1 MRAGIIAAGDGSR
14 LVAGG
19 IATPKP
25 LVQVAGQSL
34 LERTLRRL
42 VAGGVSEVALIV
54 NERMAE
60 VAEAAQRLSAP
71 LGVPVRTVIRT
82 TASSMH
88 SLYHLRSHLE
98 GERFV
103 LCTVDTVTRPGELEG
118 FVRAFAGSPA
128 DVLLAC
134 TDFIDDEKPLYLSV
148 ASDGRVTA
156 LGQGAEGSPLV
167 TAGQYGLSPAIFEI
181 LEEAVASGMA
191 RLRNFLGLLLQRG
204 LDVRALRVGKAVDV
218 DRPEDL
224 REAERLLLGD
234 EDHR

>member
-1 MRAGIIAAGDGSR
+1 M
-14 LVAGG
+14 
-19 IATPKP
+19 
-25 LVQVAGQSL
+25 
-34 LERTLRRL
+34 
-42 VAGGVSEVALIV
+42 
-54 NERMAE
+54 
-60 VAEAAQRLSAP
+60 AEAAQRLSGP

-98 GERFV
+98 SERFV

-118 FVRAFAGSPA
+118 FVRTFAGSPA

-181 LEEAVASGMA
+181 LEEAVASGME

-204 LDVRALRVGKAVDV
+204 LDVRALKVGKAVDV